1 MRLISRRLHRGA
13 WKRLQLDD
21 FLIICA
27 MVRICAVSVST
38 YTDHAQT
45 TDTILLVYMAKVVRT
60 SSNLI
65 PPNVDISEFS
75 QAEINSRILGSK
87 YVLVVEQMQIAT
99 IWLVKACLLIMYF
112 RMTTVLPQRKLVVA
126 TSIYVAVAFVI
137 MEILYFGV
145 WCRPF
150 NQYWAVPPNSSECV
164 SSWISECAN
173 GRSTMLC
180 CDKSSDHQRCL
191 QHQFRSSYPQHTDA
205 TPFQSPI
212 ALEEQADLDRHLHDR
227 NVHC

>member
-1 MRLISRRLHRGA
+1 MILRLLSRRLHRGA

-21 FLIICA
+21 YLIVLA
-27 MVRICAVSVST
+27 MVRLHDFTVPA
-38 YTDHAQT
+38 YTDRSQL
-45 TDTILLVYMAKVVRT
+45 TDTILVVYMSKVVVT

-65 PPNVDISEFS
+65 RPEEASNFSE
-75 QAEINSRILGSK
+75 AEIKSRTLGSK

-126 TSIYVAVAFVI
+126 TSIYVGVSFLV

-150 NQYWAVPPNSSECV
+150 NQYWAVPTHSSKRGD
-164 SSWISECAN
+164 S
-173 GRSTMLC
+173 RL
-180 CDKSSDHQRCL
+180 
-191 QHQFRSSYPQHTDA
+191 
-205 TPFQSPI
+205 
-212 ALEEQADLDRHLHDR
+212 
-227 NVHC
+227 